1 MTSDISKTYMV
12 LDLNDYSVSYLDDVP
27 SCGWTD
33 EYKTEKLVL
42 RHITAGTFVMGSPE
56 DELGRRDD
64 EKQHKV
70 TMTKPFYIGVFQVT
84 QKQFELVTGKNPA
97 FYKGEMRP
105 VEYVSYDML
114 RGKEKGAGWPQ
125 NNLVDE
131 YSFFGIIRAKAGLE
145 FDLPTEAQWEYACRA
160 GTNTAWNNGTNL
172 INAIKDPEL
181 DKLGRYRFNG
191 GVCGELDELIGHSVV
206 GSYMPNAWGLYDMH
220 GNVWELCLDWY
231 DEYSDDKARDSNEAQ
246 SGSLCV
252 IRGGSWLNFSYV
264 CRSAYR
270 NNYCDPV
277 NAYLNNGFRVVVVQ

>member
-1 MTSDISKTYMV
+1 MTNDVLKTYMI

-42 RHITAGTFVMGSPE
+42 RYIPAGSFVMGSPE

-70 TMTKPFYIGVFQVT
+70 TLAKPFYMGIFQVT
-84 QKQFELVTGKNPA
+84 QKQYELITGMNPA
-97 FYKGEMRP
+97 CYKGEMRP
-105 VEYVSYDML
+105 VEYVSYYML
-114 RGKEKGAGWPQ
+114 RGREKGSRWPE

-131 YSFFGIIRAKAGLE
+131 YSFLGILRAKAGLE

-160 GTNTAWNNGTNL
+160 GTNTAWNNGTNST
-172 INAIKDPEL
+172 NAEKDPEL

-191 GVCGELDELIGHSVV
+191 GVCNESDELIGHSAV
-206 GSYMPNAWGLYDMH
+206 GSYLPNAWGLYDMH

-231 DEYSDDKARDSNEAQ
+231 GEYTNDEARDYKGAQ
-246 SGSLCV
+246 SDCLCV
-252 IRGGSWLNFSYV
+252 LRGGSWLNFSYV

-277 NAYLNNGFRVVVVQ
+277 NAYLNNGFRVALVQ